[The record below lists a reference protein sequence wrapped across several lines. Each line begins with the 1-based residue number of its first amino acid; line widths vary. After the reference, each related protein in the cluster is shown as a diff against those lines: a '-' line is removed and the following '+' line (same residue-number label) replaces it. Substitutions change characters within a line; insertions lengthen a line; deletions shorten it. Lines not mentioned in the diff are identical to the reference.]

1 MGLNK
6 SSTGIHIISDKNNA
20 TYNGA
25 EYEVGLAGNPNVGKS
40 TVFNAL
46 TGLNQHTGNW
56 PGKTVAKAR
65 GSYNYQETLVN
76 IVDLPGTYSLLSNS
90 EEEEIARDYI
100 CFERPDLVVVVA
112 DATSLERNL
121 NLFFQISEITE
132 KVILC
137 VNLIDEA
144 NKKGITIDKE
154 ALKKEL
160 GTSVV
165 FTSAR
170 ENVGMEELKRRIK
183 EEADIYKKN
192 TERIKYGEDLEAYI
206 NKISH
211 VLIRNNKEL
220 LKDNRK
226 VRWVALRLL
235 EGEEGI
241 VNSIVNNFRIKEL
254 SILEINNI
262 RKSFLEANGSK
273 VIQENIVEHL
283 VTRAEEIV
291 EKVVKLDD
299 NYNDNQRRIDKV
311 LVSKFTGIPIMVIG
325 LLIILWITI
334 TLANYPSQVLSVGFN
349 IIEEWIRGSYLF
361 SIAPTW
367 LSGILVDGVYVTLAW
382 VIAVMLP
389 PMAIFFP
396 LFTLLEDL
404 GYLPRIAFNLDK
416 CFKKCGSCGKQA
428 LTMCMGLGCNAA
440 GVIGCRIINSPRERY
455 IAILTNVFMPCNGRF
470 PTLITISSIFIGTGI
485 IGGLTGGLLASI
497 TVTSIIIIGVLM
509 TLLVSKILAKTVLK
523 GVPSNFILELPPYR
537 KPQIVKSLIRS
548 LVDRTLYVLGRAISV
563 AAPAG
568 AVIWIFANITVGDG
582 SLLSQCADYLNP
594 FATAIGLD
602 GYILM
607 AFILGLPANEIIVPI
622 IIMSYL
628 RTSTILEMKDLG
640 ALKELLV
647 ANGWTLLTAI
657 NMMILCLMHYPCGT
671 TLWTIKKE
679 TEGIKWTIL
688 AFLIPTVI
696 GIGVCFI
703 TTQIWRIIA

>member
-6 SSTGIHIISDKNNA
+6 SSTGIHIISDKENA
-20 TYNGA
+20 SYNGA
-25 EYEVGLAGNPNVGKS
+25 QYEVGLAGNPNVGKS

-76 IVDLPGTYSLLSNS
+76 VVDLPGTYSLLSNS

-165 FTSAR
+165 FASAR
-170 ENVGMEELKRRIK
+170 GNVGMEELKRRIK
-183 EEADIYKKN
+183 EEIEIYKKN
-192 TERIKYGEDLEAYI
+192 TERIKYGQNLEVYI
-206 NKISH
+206 NRISH
-211 VLIRNNKEL
+211 VLIRNNKDL

-241 VNSIVNNFRIKEL
+241 VNSIINNFNIKEL

-262 RKSFLEANGSK
+262 RKKFLEENSSK

-283 VTRAEEIV
+283 VKKAEEIT
-291 EKVVKLDD
+291 EKVVKLEDK
-299 NYNDNQRRIDKV
+299 YNDNQRKIDKV

-325 LLIILWITI
+325 LLIVLWITI
-334 TLANYPSQVLSVGFN
+334 TLANYPSQVLAAGFK
-349 IIEEWIRGSYLF
+349 ILEEWIRGSYLF
-361 SIAPTW
+361 NIAPIW
-367 LSGILVDGVYVTLAW
+367 LSGILVDGVYVTLSW
-382 VIAVMLP
+382 VISVMLP

-440 GVIGCRIINSPRERY
+440 GVIGCRIINSPRERF

-470 PTLITISSIFIGTGI
+470 PTLITISSIFIGSGL
-485 IGGLTGGLLASI
+485 IGGATGNLLASI
-497 TVTSIIIIGVLM
+497 SVTVIIIIGVFM
-509 TLLVSKILAKTVLK
+509 TLIVSNILSKTILK
-523 GVPSNFILELPPYR
+523 GVQSNFILELPPYR
-537 KPQIVKSLIRS
+537 KPQIAKSLIRS

-568 AVIWIFANITVGDG
+568 AIIWIFANISVGEV
-582 SLLSQCADYLNP
+582 SLLSQCAGYLDP

-607 AFILGLPANEIIVPI
+607 AFILGLPANEIILPI
-622 IIMSYL
+622 VIMSYL
-628 RTSTILEMKDLG
+628 RASTILEVKDSV

-657 NMMILCLMHYPCGT
+657 NLMILCLMHYPCGT

-679 TEGIKWTIL
+679 TGGFKWTIL

-696 GIGVCFI
+696 GIGICFI
-703 TTQIWRIIA
+703 TTQVWRLIV

>member
-6 SSTGIHIISDKNNA
+6 NSTGIHILSNEKKSGCD
-20 TYNGA
+20 GA
-25 EYEVGLAGNPNVGKS
+25 QYEVGLAGNPNVGKS

-56 PGKTVAKAR
+56 PGKTVAIAR
-65 GSYNYQETLVN
+65 GSYSYQDTVVN

-100 CFERPDLVVVVA
+100 CFDRPDLVVVVA

-121 NLFFQISEITE
+121 NLFFQISEITQD
-132 KVILC
+132 VILC
-137 VNLIDEA
+137 INLIDEA

-170 ENVGMEELKRRIK
+170 GNIGMEELKRRIK
-183 EEADIYKKN
+183 EEANSYKKN
-192 TERIKYGEDLEAYI
+192 TDRINYGQELEESI
-206 NKISH
+206 NKISR
-211 VLIRNNKEL
+211 VLIRRNKEL
-220 LKDNRK
+220 LKDSRK

-235 EGEEGI
+235 EGDKGI
-241 VNSIVNNFRIKEL
+241 VNSIIDNYRVSEL
-254 SILEINNI
+254 CLLEIDNI
-262 RKSFLEANGSK
+262 RKRFLDNNKSK
-273 VIQENIVEHL
+273 LIQENIVEHF
-283 VTRAEEIV
+283 VKRAEQITD
-291 EKVVKLDD
+291 KVVKLEGG
-299 NYNDNQRRIDKV
+299 YNNSQRKIDKV
-311 LVSKFTGIPIMVIG
+311 LVSKYAGIPIMMIG
-325 LLIILWITI
+325 LFIILWITI
-334 TLANYPSQVLSVGFN
+334 TLANYPSQLLAVGFN
-349 IIEEWIRGSYLF
+349 ILEEFIRDSYIF
-361 SIAPTW
+361 AIAPVW
-367 LSGILVDGVYVTLAW
+367 LSGVLVDGVYVTLAW
-382 VIAVMLP
+382 VVSVMLP

-440 GVIGCRIINSPRERY
+440 GVIGCRIINSPRERF
-455 IAILTNVFMPCNGRF
+455 IAILTNVFTPCNGRF
-470 PTLITISSIFIGTGI
+470 PTLITISSIFVGTGI
-485 IGGLTGGLLASI
+485 LGGLAGNLLASI
-497 TVTSIIIIGVLM
+497 TVTTIIIIGVLI
-509 TLLVSKILAKTVLK
+509 TLFVSKVLSRTVLK

-537 KPQIVKSLIRS
+537 KPQIVKTIIRS

-568 AVIWIFANITVGDG
+568 AVIWIFANIKVGDA
-582 SLLSQCADYLNP
+582 SLLSQCACYLDP
-594 FATAIGLD
+594 FARLLGLD

-607 AFILGLPANEIIVPI
+607 AFILGFPANEIIVPI

-628 RTSTILEMKDLG
+628 RASSITDISDML

-657 NMMILCLMHYPCGT
+657 NMMILCLLHYPCGT

-679 TEGIKWTIL
+679 TGSIRWTML

-703 TTQIWRIIA
+703 TTQVWKLVA